1 MKELS
6 FSGRNTIVVSRQ
18 LFVHTKHSYFECQ
31 SGGVH
36 GSNSLPG
43 SSKYV
48 CRNFCSSVDGT
59 VWFGNPEVRF
69 ANASTTTSV
78 GKQGN
83 STKIKAQCFSDDEL
97 QNKSNV
103 FDSPGAVVNFISTKY
118 LSSSNSLAIWIC
130 RRTSP
135 VQ

>member
-1 MKELS
+1 MQNSS
-6 FSGRNTIVVSRQ
+6 FCVLRKSDWNDM
-18 LFVHTKHSYFECQ
+18 TKHSYFECQ

-36 GSNSLPG
+36 CSNSLPG

-48 CRNFCSSVDGT
+48 CRNFCSSEDGT
-59 VWFGNPEVRF
+59 VLFGNPEVRF
-69 ANASTTTSV
+69 AKASTMTSM

-83 STKIKAQCFSDDEL
+83 SRKSQAFSDEH
-97 QNKSNV
+97 QNKSNM

-118 LSSSNSLAIWIC
+118 LSSSNSFAIWTC